1 MDRSVPPS
9 LHLRLSRLN
18 LPRLRLTS
26 VRRET
31 EVNEVRRRRANTVRQ
46 EPITEGNSQPVRSPP
61 YLTSRCRL
69 FMFRLVTLTV
79 PLRDAPGGEEWE
91 VSDRDGTCISG
102 LISVLSL
109 HTPSPLLT
117 IGARSERRER
127 RRPESKVGR
136 R

>member
-1 MDRSVPPS
+1 M
-9 LHLRLSRLN
+9 
-18 LPRLRLTS
+18 
-26 VRRET
+26 
-31 EVNEVRRRRANTVRQ
+31 RRRRANTVRQ

-91 VSDRDGTCISG
+91 VSDRDGTWISG